1 MNARGW
7 LAVALVAAAVAL
19 LILYGDPTI
28 SELFED
34 ANGPVISAYRALTVL
49 GSSVVYLPPIGVAAI
64 ACILLARRAPPRRRA
79 QLMRHASRLVF
90 VFAAIAASGLTV
102 DLVKVLVG
110 RSRPRLLEEEG
121 IYRFAPPGLSSVY
134 QSFPSGHTATL
145 FAAAC
150 AAGFLFPRWRW
161 PLLALAA
168 VLAITRLAVGAHY
181 LSDVLAGAT
190 IAILVTLGLRW
201 LWSGRGWVFRRD
213 EGGAY
218 ARRGRQRR

>member
-7 LAVALVAAAVAL
+7 LAVALVAVAVAL
-19 LILYGDPTI
+19 LIGYGDPTI
-28 SELFED
+28 ADLFED
-34 ANGPVISAYRALTVL
+34 ADGPVIAAYRTLTVL
-49 GSSVVYLPPIGVAAI
+49 GSSLVYLPPLGVAALG
-64 ACILLARRAPPRRRA
+64 CLLLARRATPRRRA
-79 QLMRHASRLVF
+79 RLLRHASRLIF
-90 VFAAIAASGLTV
+90 VFAAIAVSGLTV
-102 DLVKVLVG
+102 DLVKVLAG
-110 RSRPRLLEEEG
+110 RSRPTLLEQSG
-121 IYRFAPPGLSSVY
+121 IYGFKPPGLSSVY

-161 PLLALAA
+161 PLMALAA

-201 LWSGRGWVFRRD
+201 LWSRRGWVFRRGED
-213 EGGAY
+213 GAY

>member
-1 MNARGW
+1 MDARGW
-7 LAVALVAAAVAL
+7 GIVALVAVAVAL
-19 LILYGDPTI
+19 LIRYGDPTVA
-28 SELFED
+28 ELFESAD
-34 ANGPVISAYRALTVL
+34 GPVIGAYRALTVL
-49 GSSVVYLPPIGVAAI
+49 GSSLVYLPPLGAAAVA
-64 ACILLARRAPPRRRA
+64 CLLLARRSAPRRRA
-79 QLMRHASRLVF
+79 LLLRHASRLAF
-90 VFAAIAASGLTV
+90 VFAAIAASGIVV
-102 DLVKVLVG
+102 DIVKVLVG
-110 RSRPRLLEEEG
+110 RSRPRLLEQSG
-121 IYRFAPPGLSSVY
+121 IYGFKPPGLSSVY

-168 VLAITRLAVGAHY
+168 LLAGTRLAVGAHY

-201 LWSGRGWVFRRD
+201 LWSRRGWVFRRGED
-213 EGGAY
+213 GGY